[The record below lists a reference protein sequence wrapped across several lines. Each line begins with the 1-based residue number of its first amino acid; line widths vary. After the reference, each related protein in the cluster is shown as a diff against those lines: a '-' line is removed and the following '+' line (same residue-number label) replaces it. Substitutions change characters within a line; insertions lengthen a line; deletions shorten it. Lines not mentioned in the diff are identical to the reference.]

1 MASDQVSP
9 SAVMD
14 EKGNLTLIHGFLFL
28 FLIRSW
34 NEHESGFQAKE
45 DLVESENSQVFHS

>member
-28 FLIRSW
+28 FLIHSW
-34 NEHESGFQAKE
+34 NEHESSFQAKE